1 MELSIFGV
9 LFMNRGQDT
18 EVTFIRGGHRP
29 GSQTPNGSISPV
41 HSSPRRGS
49 ENGFA
54 PEENFQL
61 NLDGIDNSSSR
72 PSSSR
77 SSRTSEPD
85 LSNTDIF
92 MKELLAGSVSQV
104 ASGSRESSPSVETF
118 QGSPHSQISPPAI
131 SDTQPAVLQPMM
143 HSIHAV
149 ANGVNHS
156 AVPSSHLQPVNGF
169 YQAATAIPQR
179 MFGGFQPAMSSTPT
193 AVDSVPNGFPVNTQY
208 GPWTS
213 PPYVNGGVV
222 RHPHVNQPS
231 AVAANG
237 EFL

>member
-1 MELSIFGV
+1 MSDV
-9 LFMNRGQDT
+9 LFVNRGQDT

-29 GSQTPNGSISPV
+29 GSQTPNGSISPA
-41 HSSPRRGS
+41 HNSPRRGS
-49 ENGFA
+49 ENGFT

-61 NLDGIDNSSSR
+61 NLNGIDNSSSR

-85 LSNTDIF
+85 LSNSDIF
-92 MKELLAGSVSQV
+92 MKELLAGGVSQL
-104 ASGSRESSPSVETF
+104 ATGSRESSPSVETF
-118 QGSPHSQISPPAI
+118 QGSPHSQVSPPAI
-131 SDTQPAVLQPMM
+131 SDTQPAVMQPMT

-156 AVPSSHLQPVNGF
+156 SVPSSHLQPVNDF
-169 YQAATAIPQR
+169 YQAPTAVPPR

-193 AVDSVPNGFPVNTQY
+193 TVDSVPNGFPVNTQY
-208 GPWTS
+208 GSWSS
-213 PPYVNGGVV
+213 PSYVNGAVV
-222 RHPHVNQPS
+222 SPPHVNQPS
-231 AVAANG
+231 SFAANG

>member
-1 MELSIFGV
+1 M

-29 GSQTPNGSISPV
+29 GSQTPNGSISPA
-41 HSSPRRGS
+41 HNSPRRGS

-54 PEENFQL
+54 PGDNFQL
-61 NLDGIDNSSSR
+61 NLNGIDNSSSR

-77 SSRTSEPD
+77 SSQASEPD

-92 MKELLAGSVSQV
+92 MKELLAGGASQPV
-104 ASGSRESSPSVETF
+104 AGTGSRESSPSVETF
-118 QGSPHSQISPPAI
+118 QGSPHSQVSPPAI
-131 SDTQPAVLQPMM
+131 SDTQPAVLQPMT

-149 ANGVNHS
+149 GNGVNHS

-169 YQAATAIPQR
+169 YQAPTAIPQR

-193 AVDSVPNGFPVNTQY
+193 TVNSVPNGFSVNPQN

-213 PPYVNGGVV
+213 PPYVNGAVV
-222 RHPHVNQPS
+222 NQPHVNQS
-231 AVAANG
+231 SSFAANG